1 MFAIGLSLQP
11 WWSVAAAPLTGWC
24 VVSAAH
30 ADARRRRCAL
40 RPAYRDVLEA
50 PQPSGGTGGLIVPAV
65 SLDAVDAAELAEL
78 LRFVGDWLAA
88 DHDHLDAS
96 LRRFVGVAGYDV
108 DQLRHALN
116 RFTFLLG
123 DDDGEALFTPDQ

>member
-1 MFAIGLSLQP
+1 M
-11 WWSVAAAPLTGWC
+11 
-24 VVSAAH
+24 
-30 ADARRRRCAL
+30 
-40 RPAYRDVLEA
+40 
-50 PQPSGGTGGLIVPAV
+50 PAV